1 MSQENVAPDRLAALR
16 KHFEAFSC
24 RDTALYTVRG
34 GRVTRQRYFFDHT
47 EAVRAAGLE
56 Q

>member
-1 MSQENVAPDRLAALR
+1 MSQENVTPDRLAALR
-16 KHFEAFSC
+16 KHFEAFSR

-34 GRVTRQRYFFDHT
+34 GRITRQRYLFDHA
-47 EAVRAAGLE
+47 EAVKAAGLE

>member
-1 MSQENVAPDRLAALR
+1 MSQENVAPDLLAALR

-34 GRVTRQRYFFDHT
+34 GRITRQRYFFDHAK
-47 EAVRAAGLE
+47 AVKTAGLE